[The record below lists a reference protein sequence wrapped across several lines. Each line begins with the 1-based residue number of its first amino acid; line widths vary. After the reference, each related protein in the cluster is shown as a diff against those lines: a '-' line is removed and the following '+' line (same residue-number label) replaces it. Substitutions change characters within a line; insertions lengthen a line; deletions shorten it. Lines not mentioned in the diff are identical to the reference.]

1 MLHVQIL
8 RATIKDVRSLASML
22 RALSFRPTAVVEMR
36 QAGIKF
42 TVELGRSVQANAY
55 LQAEAFDSYQ
65 FSLNPPGPSATLNR
79 RDEQLDAP
87 SSDSDDPFQVE
98 LADEDINGDNA
109 PFVAFGVSIS
119 TILECLNIFGNAGSG
134 ASPSGGSTGFSA
146 SSGRQWGGAGA
157 GSGQGAAGTVHASEF
172 GAENRGGGRR
182 RGGDQDRGEREG
194 GSGIGGP
201 GSTTTL
207 EMTYRGEGY
216 PLVLLLEEGGIVTR
230 CEITT
235 YEPDD
240 LMELFFDDQDRVMK
254 FIMKVK
260 ASCSMKNRPGPETSD
275 SRYLPIPSQS
285 GWLADAFS
293 ELDPSSD
300 RVSFS
305 FSPSNQASTRSKYN
319 RYATEDRLADSSQ
332 ENEAPLFRL
341 ESVGDLG
348 STEMDYP
355 NDKDVLETFECQGP
369 MRNSYKYSQIQL
381 IQKALNA
388 SIKTSLRTAADGLM
402 SFQFMIPIGKR
413 TTKAE
418 RDKFAFVEFLADIV
432 FIHLPAML
440 LLAS

>member
-1 MLHVQIL
+1 MAPASGSAAASQEIL

-22 RALSFRPTAVVEMR
+22 RALSFRPTAVVEIR

-65 FSLNPPGPSATLNR
+65 FSLIPPGPSATSNR
-79 RDEQLDAP
+79 RDGHTP
-87 SSDSDDPFQVE
+87 SSEDPFQVE
-98 LADEDINGDNA
+98 PAEGDINGDNA

-134 ASPSGGSTGFSA
+134 SASGGSTGFSA
-146 SSGRQWGGAGA
+146 SSGRQWSGGGAGGA
-157 GSGQGAAGTVHASEF
+157 GGGQGAAGMVHASEF
-172 GAENRGGGRR
+172 GTENHGGGRR
-182 RGGDQDRGEREG
+182 RGGDEDRGEREA
-194 GSGIGGP
+194 GSAIGGP

-254 FIMKVK
+254 FIMK
-260 ASCSMKNRPGPETSD
+260 
-275 SRYLPIPSQS
+275 S

-305 FSPSNQASTRSKYN
+305 FSPSNQASTRSNYN
-319 RYATEDRLADSSQ
+319 RYATEERLVDSSQ
-332 ENEAPLFRL
+332 EIEAPLFRL

-413 TTKAE
+413 TTKAD
-418 RDKFAFVEFLADIV
+418 RDKFAFVEFLDDEY
-432 FIHLPAML
+432 
-440 LLAS
+440 

>member
-1 MLHVQIL
+1 MAPAAAPREIL

-79 RDEQLDAP
+79 RDEQLNAP

-254 FIMKVK
+254 FIMK
-260 ASCSMKNRPGPETSD
+260 
-275 SRYLPIPSQS
+275 S

-418 RDKFAFVEFLADIV
+418 RDKFAFVEFLCVAQDDEY
-432 FIHLPAML
+432 
-440 LLAS
+440 